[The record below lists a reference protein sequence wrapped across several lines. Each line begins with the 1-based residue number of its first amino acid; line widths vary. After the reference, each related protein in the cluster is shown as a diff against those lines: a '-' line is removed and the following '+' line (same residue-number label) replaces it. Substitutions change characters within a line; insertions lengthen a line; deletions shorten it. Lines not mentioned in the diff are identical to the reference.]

1 MTKLSLNISSLEIVL
16 LFLFIF
22 YLIFQVKTPMIV
34 SDFVTSNLG
43 MIIVLIITVYLF
55 LYTNPILGI
64 VSIFVIYE
72 LMRRSSLVYSDHAI
86 YGSSPSTMYQPT
98 PDIIKRKISKNILP
112 RNRHNSEMN
121 RHNSEMNSYD
131 SEMNS
136 YNSEINQEE
145 IYNYTQSVPIIQYT
159 TEETNR
165 AIEMHKMN
173 PPTSVSLEE
182 ELVQTLSPVGEGKS
196 SEYVNT
202 LFKPVSNSVHNA
214 AMM

>member
-1 MTKLSLNISSLEIVL
+1 MKRRELEPTIYFLKVKYMTKLSLNISSLEIVL

-22 YLIFQVKTPMIV
+22 YLIFQVKTPMVI

-72 LMRRSSLVYSDHAI
+72 LMRRSTLVYSDHAT

-98 PDIIKRKISKNILP
+98 PAIIERKISKNILP
-112 RNRHNSEMN
+112 RNNNYSQL
-121 RHNSEMNSYD
+121 
-131 SEMNS
+131 
-136 YNSEINQEE
+136 NQGEV
-145 IYNYTQSVPIIQYT
+145 YNYNQSVPVMQYT

-173 PPTSVSLEE
+173 PPPSVSLEE
-182 ELVQTLSPVGEGKS
+182 ELVQTLSPVGESKS

-202 LFKPVSNSVHNA
+202 SFKPVSNSVHNA